1 MAHAHVD
8 AEQGVTGE
16 MLLGA
21 LVDAGASMERV
32 EAAVATLGGGA
43 VRLAWGRVPRG
54 DTTACSVRVRAP
66 EWTPDVPSWTRMRE
80 VLTYAALEDTVRDH
94 ALEAVRRLVSAEAA
108 SGGLA
113 IEDLDMSQVGVLDTM
128 ALVVAV
134 CTCVHE
140 LALDRI
146 TIGPIG
152 LGSGTVDTLAGPIA
166 VPSPAVDHLL
176 VGFTTRPLPD
186 AAEATTATGAC
197 LVSTLAERGMA
208 DPPAEVGRVGV
219 GAGPRDDGGARVLRV
234 LLGTTTT
241 AEPSGPSG

>member
-8 AEQGVTGE
+8 ARHGVTGE

-21 LVDAGASMERV
+21 LVDVGASVERV

-54 DTTACSVRVRAP
+54 GTIACSVRVRAP
-66 EWTPDVPSWTRMRE
+66 EWTPDVPSWARMRE
-80 VLTYAALEDTVRDH
+80 VLTYAALDDVVRDH
-94 ALEAVRRLVSAEAA
+94 ALEAVRRLVSAEAS
-108 SGGLA
+108 SGGVA

-134 CTCVHE
+134 CTCVRE
-140 LALDRI
+140 LGLDRI
-146 TIGPIG
+146 TIGPVG

-176 VGFTTRPLPD
+176 VGFTTLSLPD
-186 AAEATTATGAC
+186 ATEATTATGAC
-197 LVSTLAERGMA
+197 LVSTLAERGVA
-208 DPPAEVGRVGV
+208 EPPAEVRRVGV
-219 GAGPRDDGGARVLRV
+219 GAGPRGEGDDRVLR
-234 LLGTTTT
+234 LLLAAETT
-241 AEPSGPSG
+241 ATPSGTSG